1 VTASEVSRAGLG
13 AGHRT
18 AGVRLTRVG
27 GARRIVIGSRSGRFS
42 LRLPMRSVLVG
53 AGLLVVS
60 LAVSVV
66 SLTSGDFP
74 IPVADVLKSLIGM
87 GDAATNFIVLELR
100 LPRVLITLLVGAAFG
115 ASGTIFQGLTRNPLG
130 SPDFVGLT
138 VGAATGALIVILLLD
153 GDGLG
158 VAVGAIVGCLTTAAG
173 IYLLAFRRGV
183 QPFRLVLMGIGISAL
198 LEAANS
204 YLIYRARLDEAIAA
218 QVWLIGS
225 TNGRGWTEVILVGVA
240 VVALLP
246 IVLYHGRNLDML
258 ALGDETATLHGVPV
272 ERSRAILALCGVAL
286 AAAATAAAGPIAF
299 VALAAGPLAGR
310 LTRSPHAGILPAALM
325 GAALLSVSDWLAQ
338 HAWPGG
344 DIPVGNVTAA
354 LGGIYLTWLLVH
366 ERKRLA

>member
-1 VTASEVSRAGLG
+1 MTAPGL
-13 AGHRT
+13 
-18 AGVRLTRVG
+18 RLSRVG

-42 LRLPMRSVLVG
+42 LRLPFRSVLVG
-53 AGLLVVS
+53 AGLALTS

-74 IPVADVLKSLIGM
+74 VPVSDVLKSLIGL
-87 GDAATNFIVLELR
+87 GDTATDFIVLELR

-138 VGAATGALIVILLLD
+138 VGAATGALIVILLLG
-153 GDGLG
+153 GDGFS
-158 VAVGAIVGCLTTAAG
+158 VAVGAIAGCLATAVG

-204 YLIYRARLDEAIAA
+204 YMIYRARLDEAIAA

-225 TNGRGWTEVILVGVA
+225 TNGRGWTEVTLVGVA
-240 VVALLP
+240 VVVLLP
-246 IVLYHGRNLDML
+246 IVLYHGRHLDML

-272 ERSRAILALCGVAL
+272 ERSRAVLALCGVAL
-286 AAAATAAAGPIAF
+286 AAAGTAAAGPIAF

-310 LTRSPHAGILPAALM
+310 LTRSPHAGILPGALM

-366 ERKRLA
+366 ERRRVA